1 MKEIDDAAVV
11 RLSLRSYIQYLG
23 VKDMKYAH
31 TVLTAICLTLVLSI
45 VGVASLNAQKIEIPH
60 HKKEVLDN
68 GLTVLLMEYHKLPLI
83 ELRMTTKGGTSYDP
97 TGYDGLASLTAGLLR
112 KGTTTRTATQISEEI
127 DFIGGTLSASTGS
140 DYFVVTSEVLKKDF
154 DKGFSVFSDILLHPA
169 FAQEEI
175 ERERSQRLATIEQY
189 KENPGTV
196 ASIYFNK
203 VVYGSHPYGR
213 QSIGTVASL
222 KKITGDDIEK
232 FYKEVFLPNTSILTV
247 VGDFDTKE
255 MLAKVKSMFNSWVK
269 ETPKSVKIEKPVVF
283 KGRKVF
289 ILNKSDATQTQVRIG
304 NIGVERKNPDY
315 FAITAANTILGGGF
329 TSRLTEE
336 IRVRRSLT
344 YGVSS
349 SFPSNLEGGTY
360 LISTFTKNQTAREII
375 DVALN
380 EVKKFRES
388 GATQQELL
396 KAQNYIAGGFS
407 RGLQAPEALAAQI
420 SDVEFYQ
427 FPGDY
432 LQTYIQKLKAVTSDD
447 VKRIANKY
455 LPYDDII
462 VVVLTP
468 AKETRASL
476 DSLGKV
482 EEQEFQNAID

>member
-1 MKEIDDAAVV
+1 MK
-11 RLSLRSYIQYLG
+11 
-23 VKDMKYAH
+23 H
-31 TVLTAICLTLVLSI
+31 TQTFLFTICLILVLSI
-45 VGVASLNAQKIEIPH
+45 IGATSLNAQKIKIPPY
-60 HKKEVLDN
+60 KKEVLDN

-97 TGYDGLASLTAGLLR
+97 EGYDGLASLTAGLLR

-127 DFIGGTLSASTGS
+127 DFIGGTLSASAGP
-140 DYFVVTSEVLKKDF
+140 DYFAVASEMLKKDF
-154 DKGFSVFSDILLHPA
+154 DKGFALFSDIILHPA

-175 ERERSQRLATIEQY
+175 ERERSQMLAAIERY
-189 KENPGTV
+189 KENPGMVT
-196 ASIYFNK
+196 SIYFNK

-213 QSIGTVASL
+213 QSFGTVASL
-222 KKITGDDIEK
+222 KKITRDDIEK
-232 FYKEVFLPNTSILTV
+232 FYKETFLANTSILAV
-247 VGDFDTKE
+247 VGDFDAKE
-255 MLAKVKSMFNSWVK
+255 MLAKVKSIFSGWVK
-269 ETPKSVKIEKPVVF
+269 KTPKAVKIEKPVAF

-315 FAITAANTILGGGF
+315 FAITVANTILGGGF

-349 SFPSNLEGGTY
+349 SFSSNLEGGTY
-360 LISTFTKNQTAREII
+360 LISTFTKNPTTREII

-380 EVKKFRES
+380 EIKKFRDG

-407 RGLQAPEALAAQI
+407 RSLQAPEALAAQI

-432 LQTYIQKLKAVTSDD
+432 LETYIQKVKAVTLDD
-447 VKRIANKY
+447 VKRVANKY
-455 LPYDDII
+455 FPYDDII
-462 VVVLTP
+462 AVVLTP

-476 DSLGKV
+476 ESLGKV
-482 EEQEFQNAID
+482 EEQEFQNAIN